1 MTFDWTTCIT
11 FSFEDC
17 FFWLV
22 RDEGIEELEKV
33 VDILIVISNQKLL
46 SFDKN
51 LTFIR
56 SFEIV
61 DEVLYQSIEVKTLS
75 IKTLFLLEY
84 VKMKLFKGILNLMAR
99 PGLINLDFAD
109 LKTVMEST
117 GRAFIG
123 TGSQTSSFF
132 N

>member
-1 MTFDWTTCIT
+1 
-11 FSFEDC
+11 
-17 FFWLV
+17 
-22 RDEGIEELEKV
+22 LEKV